1 MTRFIIR
8 RLLVTIPVLIGIVF
22 IVFVLARVVPG
33 DPCRAV
39 LGERATDAVCDA
51 FITRYGL
58 DKAIIPGLFKVNH
71 VVEFHIEQI
80 PTTLLDNQFIGYL
93 GQLAQGDLG
102 VSIKHSRPVTELLIE
117 RLPTTIELTIM
128 AMIFAVSVGIPL
140 GLISGYRRNSKAD
153 VGTMVVANFG
163 VSIPVFV
170 LGLALAFL
178 FGLVL
183 KGTPFAL
190 PPSARLST
198 GVEMVPLATV
208 WGLQNLQ
215 GLPRGILD
223 FVSGLYIP
231 AGIISGQFNV
241 SIDAFRH
248 LILPAIALGTIPL
261 AIIARITRSSLLEVL
276 GQDYVRTAR
285 AKGVKERSV
294 VIRHATRNAL
304 LPVVTVIGL
313 QLGAL
318 LSGAVLT
325 ESVFNLAGVGRTMFE
340 AITGRD
346 YVVVQ
351 GLTLII
357 ALIYVTV
364 NLIVDISYGFL
375 DPRVRA
381 R

>member
-58 DKAIIPGLFKVNH
+58 DKAIIPGLFKANH
-71 VVEFHIEQI
+71 AVAFHIEQI
-80 PTTLLDNQFIGYL
+80 PTTLLDNQFVAYL

-102 VSIKHSRPVTELLIE
+102 TSIKHSRPVTTLLIE

-128 AMIFAVSVGIPL
+128 AMLFAVSVGIPL
-140 GLISGYRRNSKAD
+140 GLISGYRHNSKAD

-208 WGLQNLQ
+208 WGLQDLQ

-223 FVSGLYIP
+223 FLSGLYIP

-276 GQDYVRTAR
+276 GQDFVRTAR

-294 VIRHATRNAL
+294 ILRHATRNAL

-364 NLIVDISYGFL
+364 NLVVDISYGFL